1 MVPLDTDIARFKAE
15 AFGRDSAIA
24 PVTTSTH
31 YTLMRLFLS
40 FTFNLALLATPALAR
55 PPSLVPADAPELAA
69 PGPLPV
75 GTREARF
82 TAAPGRELGI
92 MLFYPAAKQG
102 PATSYRHVIEN
113 PPEDMPAELV
123 FEAIAS
129 ADAAPAP
136 GRRRPTVLL
145 SHGLGRW
152 STAMS
157 GMAENLAS
165 KGYLV
170 ASIDHDD
177 RGAMQPGTRVQ
188 AFGTSVVRRSQD
200 QRAALAWL
208 KGDKNPLAA
217 QVDPANIAIIGY
229 SMGGFG
235 TLATAGAGHARSG
248 AVMSLVPAAQMGS
261 ALEPTQ
267 AAPGV
272 RAVVLIAPWG
282 GATTSR
288 SFTPAGLAGLKLP
301 SLWIMG
307 DQDDVAG
314 SDGIRWLHDTAVNS
328 DRRLLVF
335 ANARHNLGGNPPPA
349 SAPDTGRLRDAIDEP
364 VWRKDM
370 ADAIIFRT
378 LTAFLDLTL
387 KGEVTRAAYLDAGPD
402 GALKGFQPRW
412 QLGLTAV
419 HTPAR

>member
-1 MVPLDTDIARFKAE
+1 MITRQNTA
-15 AFGRDSAIA
+15 
-24 PVTTSTH
+24 
-31 YTLMRLFLS
+31 MRLLLP
-40 FTFNLALLATPALAR
+40 LALLLTTPALAR

-69 PGPLPV
+69 PGSLPV

-82 TAAPGRELGI
+82 TAAPGRDLGI
-92 MLFYPAAKQG
+92 TLFYPAAKPG
-102 PATSYRHVIEN
+102 PPTSYSHKFDN
-113 PPEDMPAELV
+113 PPEGIPPELV
-123 FEAIAS
+123 FEALAS

-136 GRRRPTVLL
+136 GGKRPTILL

-177 RGAMQPGTRVQ
+177 RGAMNPGTRVQ
-188 AFGTSVVRRSQD
+188 AFATSVVRRSAD
-200 QRAALAWL
+200 QRAALEWL
-208 KGDKNPLAA
+208 KSAKNPLAA

-248 AVMSLVPAAQMGS
+248 AVMSLVPAAQMEA
-261 ALEPTQ
+261 ALEPAKP
-267 AAPGV
+267 AAGV

-282 GATTSR
+282 GAAATR

-314 SDGIRWLHDTAVNS
+314 ADGIRWLHDNAINS

-349 SAPDTGRLRDAIDEP
+349 SAPDTHRLRDAIDEP

-387 KGEVTRAAYLDAGPD
+387 KGDATRAAYLDAGPD

-412 QLGLTAV
+412 QLGLTAS
-419 HTPAR
+419 HTPPQ

>member
-1 MVPLDTDIARFKAE
+1 ML
-15 AFGRDSAIA
+15 
-24 PVTTSTH
+24 
-31 YTLMRLFLS
+31 RLL
-40 FTFNLALLATPALAR
+40 TCLLLATPAAAR

-69 PGPLPV
+69 TGPSPV
-75 GTREARF
+75 GVREARF
-82 TAAPGRELGI
+82 SAAPGRDLRI
-92 MLFYPAAKQG
+92 TLFYPTIAQCVATTYPHRFDDP
-102 PATSYRHVIEN
+102 PAGI
-113 PPEDMPAELV
+113 PAELV
-123 FEAIAS
+123 FEGIAC
-129 ADAAPAP
+129 ANAAPA
-136 GRRRPTVLL
+136 GKQLPTVLL

-177 RGAMQPGTRVQ
+177 RGAMNPASRLA

-208 KGDKNPLAA
+208 GSVENPLSS
-217 QVDPANIAIIGY
+217 QVDAANVAIIGY

-235 TLATAGAGHARSG
+235 ALATGGAGHARTG
-248 AVMSLVPAAQMGS
+248 PVMGLMPAAAMPAS
-261 ALEPTQ
+261 LEPTN
-267 AAPGV
+267 AAPGL
-272 RAVVLIAPWG
+272 RALVLIAPWG
-282 GATTSR
+282 GAATTR
-288 SFTPAGLAGLKLP
+288 SFTAAGLAGLKVA

-307 DQDDVAG
+307 DKDDVAG
-314 SDGIRWLHDTAVNS
+314 TDGIRWLYDGAVNS

-349 SAPDTGRLRDAIDEP
+349 SAPDTARLRDALDEP

-387 KGEVTRAAYLDAGPD
+387 KHDAARAAYLDAGPD
-402 GALKGFQPRW
+402 GNLKGFQPRW
-412 QLGLTAV
+412 QLGLTAI
-419 HTPAR
+419 HTNAP

>member
-1 MVPLDTDIARFKAE
+1 
-15 AFGRDSAIA
+15 
-24 PVTTSTH
+24 
-31 YTLMRLFLS
+31 MRALLALS
-40 FTFNLALLATPALAR
+40 ILLATPAFAR
-55 PPSLVPADAPELAA
+55 PPSQVPADAPELAA
-69 PGPLPV
+69 LGASPV

-82 TAAPGRELGI
+82 TAGPGRDLGI
-92 MLFYPAAKQG
+92 TLFYPAAKPG
-102 PATSYRHVIEN
+102 PATTYPHSFDN
-113 PPEDMPAELV
+113 PPEGIPAELV
-123 FEAIAS
+123 FEAIATR
-129 ADAAPAP
+129 DAAPAP
-136 GRRRPTVLL
+136 GGKRPTVLL

-165 KGYLV
+165 KGYVV

-177 RGAMQPGTRVQ
+177 RGAMQPATRLQ
-188 AFGTSVVRRSQD
+188 GFATSVVRRSQD
-200 QRAALAWL
+200 QRAALDWL
-208 KGDKNPLAA
+208 KSARNPLAA
-217 QVDPANIAIIGY
+217 QIDPANMAIIGY

-248 AVMSLVPAAQMGS
+248 AVMNQIPAAAMQA
-261 ALEPTQ
+261 ALEPATP
-267 AAPGV
+267 ASGV

-282 GATTSR
+282 GAAETR
-288 SFTPAGLAGLKLP
+288 SFTAAGLAGLKLP

-307 DQDDVAG
+307 DKDDVAG
-314 SDGIRWLHDTAVNS
+314 AEGIRWLHDNAVNS
-328 DRRLLVF
+328 DRRLYVF

-349 SAPDTGRLRDAIDEP
+349 SAPDTARLRDAIDEP

-387 KGEVTRAAYLDAGPD
+387 KGDVLQSAYLDAGPD

-412 QLGLTAV
+412 QLGLTAS
-419 HTPAR
+419 HTVAVSR

>member
-1 MVPLDTDIARFKAE
+1 MVKI
-15 AFGRDSAIA
+15 
-24 PVTTSTH
+24 
-31 YTLMRLFLS
+31 
-40 FTFNLALLATPALAR
+40 FNTAGLLAVLLLAPPAAAR
-55 PPSLVPADAPELAA
+55 APSLVPADAPDLAA
-69 PGPLPV
+69 PGALPV
-75 GTREARF
+75 GVREARF
-82 TAAPGRELGI
+82 HAGTDRDLGI
-92 MLFYPAAKQG
+92 TLFYPAAAAG
-102 PATSYRHVIEN
+102 PATHYPHHFEDAPAGIPEN
-113 PPEDMPAELV
+113 LV

-129 ADAAPAP
+129 ANAAPFSTT
-136 GRRRPTVLL
+136 RRPTILL

-165 KGYLV
+165 KGYFV

-177 RGAMQPGTRVQ
+177 RGAMNPDTRMA
-188 AFGTSVVRRSQD
+188 AFATAVVRRSED

-208 KGDKNPLAA
+208 KSAANPLMA
-217 QVDPANIAIIGY
+217 QVDAANIAVIGY

-235 TLATAGAGHARSG
+235 ALATGGAGHARSG
-248 AVMSLVPAAQMGS
+248 PVMGLMPAALMLA
-261 ALEPTQ
+261 ALEDAE

-272 RAVVLIAPWG
+272 RALVLIAPWG
-282 GATTSR
+282 GAATTR
-288 SFTPAGLAGLKLP
+288 AFTPAGLSGLRLP

-307 DQDDVAG
+307 DKDDVAG
-314 SDGIRWLHDTAVNS
+314 TDGIQWLHDTAVNS

-349 SAPDTGRLRDAIDEP
+349 SAPDTARLRDALDEP

-387 KGEVTRAAYLDAGPD
+387 KGDASRTDRPPPSGPY
-402 GALKGFQPRW
+402 
-412 QLGLTAV
+412 
-419 HTPAR
+419 

>member
-1 MVPLDTDIARFKAE
+1 MHRILT
-15 AFGRDSAIA
+15 
-24 PVTTSTH
+24 
-31 YTLMRLFLS
+31 
-40 FTFNLALLATPALAR
+40 LALLLAAPASAR

-69 PGPLPV
+69 PGPSPV
-75 GTREARF
+75 GTRELRVPAG
-82 TAAPGRELGI
+82 PGRALGI
-92 MLFYPAAKQG
+92 TLFYPAAAPG
-102 PATSYRHVIEN
+102 APTSYPHRFEN
-113 PPEDMPAELV
+113 PPAGIPAELV
-123 FEAIAS
+123 FEGIATT
-129 ADAAPAP
+129 DAAPAP
-136 GRRRPTVLL
+136 GPRLPTILL

-165 KGYLV
+165 KGYFV

-177 RGAMQPGTRVQ
+177 RGAMNPGTRLQ
-188 AFGTSVVRRSQD
+188 AFATSVVRRSQD

-208 KGDKNPLAA
+208 KGKSNPLATL
-217 QVDPANIAIIGY
+217 VDPANVAVIGY

-235 TLATAGAGHARSG
+235 ALATGGAGHARSG
-248 AVMSLVPAAQMGS
+248 TVMSQVPAAAMAS
-261 ALEPTQ
+261 VLEP
-267 AAPGV
+267 AAPAPGV

-282 GATTSR
+282 GAAATR
-288 SFTPAGLAGLKLP
+288 SFTPAGLSGLTLP

-314 SDGIRWLHDTAVNS
+314 ADGIRWLHDNAVRS

-349 SAPDTGRLRDAIDEP
+349 SAPDTQRLRDAIDEP

-370 ADAIIFRT
+370 ADAIIFRS

-387 KGEVTRAAYLDAGPD
+387 KGDASRTAWLDAAAD
-402 GALKGFQPRW
+402 GSLKGFAPRW
-412 QLGLTAV
+412 QLGLTAT
-419 HTPAR
+419 HTPPSPAPTKP

>member
-1 MVPLDTDIARFKAE
+1 MITRHNTP
-15 AFGRDSAIA
+15 
-24 PVTTSTH
+24 
-31 YTLMRLFLS
+31 MRLLL
-40 FTFNLALLATPALAR
+40 TLALLITTPALAR

-82 TAAPGRELGI
+82 TAAPGRDLGI
-92 MLFYPAAKQG
+92 TLFYPAAKQG
-102 PATSYRHVIEN
+102 PPASYPHKFDN
-113 PPEDMPAELV
+113 PPEGIPPELV
-123 FEAIAS
+123 FEAIAA

-136 GRRRPTVLL
+136 GGKRPTILL

-177 RGAMQPGTRVQ
+177 RGAMNPGTRVQ
-188 AFGTSVVRRSQD
+188 AFATSVVRRSAD
-200 QRAALAWL
+200 QRAALDWL
-208 KGDKNPLAA
+208 KSARNPLLA

-248 AVMSLVPAAQMGS
+248 PVMSLVPAAQMAA
-261 ALEPTQ
+261 ALEPANPAT
-267 AAPGV
+267 GV

-282 GATTSR
+282 GAAATR

-314 SDGIRWLHDTAVNS
+314 ADGIRWLHDNAINS

-349 SAPDTGRLRDAIDEP
+349 SAPDTHRLRDAIDEP

-387 KGEVTRAAYLDAGPD
+387 KGDATRAAYLDAGPD

-412 QLGLTAV
+412 QLGLTAS
-419 HTPAR
+419 HTPPQ

>member
-1 MVPLDTDIARFKAE
+1 MRRLIAL
-15 AFGRDSAIA
+15 
-24 PVTTSTH
+24 
-31 YTLMRLFLS
+31 TL
-40 FTFNLALLATPALAR
+40 LLAPPALAR

-69 PGPLPV
+69 PGASPV

-82 TAAPGRELGI
+82 IASPGRELGI
-92 MLFYPAAKQG
+92 TLFYPAAKSG
-102 PATSYRHVIEN
+102 PATSYPHRFDS
-113 PPEDMPAELV
+113 PPEGIPSEIV

-129 ADAAPAP
+129 ADATPAP
-136 GRRRPTVLL
+136 GKRPTVLL

-165 KGYLV
+165 KGYVV

-177 RGAMQPGTRVQ
+177 RGAMKPGTRLA
-188 AFGTSVVRRSQD
+188 AFATSVVRRSAD
-200 QRAALAWL
+200 QRAALDWL
-208 KGDKNPLAA
+208 KSSQNPLAA

-235 TLATAGAGHARSG
+235 ALATAGAGHARSG
-248 AVMSLVPAAQMGS
+248 PVMGQMPAAAMAA
-261 ALEPTQ
+261 ALEPATP
-267 AAPGV
+267 APGV

-282 GATTSR
+282 GALATR
-288 SFTPAGLAGLKLP
+288 AFTPEGTAGLKLP

-314 SDGIRWLHDTAVNS
+314 ADGIAWLHDNAVNS

-349 SAPDTGRLRDAIDEP
+349 SAPDTHRLRDALDEP
-364 VWRKDM
+364 VWRKDI

-387 KGEVTRAAYLDAGPD
+387 KGDATRAAYLDAGAD
-402 GALKGFQPRW
+402 GALKGFPPRW
-412 QLGLTAV
+412 QLGINASHML
-419 HTPAR
+419 PR

>member
-1 MVPLDTDIARFKAE
+1 
-15 AFGRDSAIA
+15 
-24 PVTTSTH
+24 
-31 YTLMRLFLS
+31 MRILFL
-40 FTFNLALLATPALAR
+40 ALFIASPAFAR
-55 PPSLVPADAPELAA
+55 APSLVPADAPELAA
-69 PGPLPV
+69 PGPGPV
-75 GTREARF
+75 GVREARF
-82 TAAPGRELGI
+82 TAGPGRELVI
-92 MLFYPAAKQG
+92 TLFYPAATQG
-102 PATSYRHVIEN
+102 PATSYRHIIEN
-113 PPEDMPAELV
+113 PPAGMPPELI

-129 ADAAPAP
+129 ADATPAP
-136 GRRRPTVLL
+136 GGKRPTVLL

-177 RGAMQPGTRVQ
+177 RGAMNPGTRLA
-188 AFGTSVVRRSQD
+188 AFATSVVRRSQD
-200 QRAALAWL
+200 QRAALDWL
-208 KGDKNPLAA
+208 KSAANPLAA
-217 QVDPANIAIIGY
+217 QVDPANIAVIGY

-235 TLATAGAGHARSG
+235 ALATGGAGHARSG
-248 AVMSLVPAAQMGS
+248 PVMGLVPAAQMAP
-261 ALEPTQ
+261 ALEP
-267 AAPGV
+267 AAPAPGV
-272 RAVVLIAPWG
+272 RALVLIAPWG
-282 GATTSR
+282 GAAATR

-307 DQDDVAG
+307 DKDDVAG
-314 SDGIRWLHDTAVNS
+314 ADGIRWLHDNAVNS

-349 SAPDTGRLRDAIDEP
+349 GAPDTARLRDALDEP

-387 KGEVTRAAYLDAGPD
+387 RGDASRAVYLDAGAD
-402 GALKGFQPRW
+402 GTLKGFQPRW
-412 QLGLTAV
+412 QLGIAAT
-419 HTPAR
+419 HTPAK

>member
-1 MVPLDTDIARFKAE
+1 MRFLLL
-15 AFGRDSAIA
+15 
-24 PVTTSTH
+24 
-31 YTLMRLFLS
+31 TL
-40 FTFNLALLATPALAR
+40 LLATPAFAR
-55 PPSLVPADAPELAA
+55 PPSLVPGDAPELAA
-69 PGPLPV
+69 PGALPV
-75 GTREARF
+75 GVREARF

-92 MLFYPAAKQG
+92 TLFYPAAKQG
-102 PATSYRHVIEN
+102 PATAYPHKFDN
-113 PPEDMPAELV
+113 PPEGIPPEIT

-136 GRRRPTVLL
+136 GKRPTILL

-177 RGAMQPGTRVQ
+177 RGAMNPGTRLQ
-188 AFGTSVVRRSQD
+188 AFATSVARRSLD
-200 QRAALAWL
+200 QRAALDWL
-208 KGDKNPLAA
+208 RSARNPLAA
-217 QVDPANIAIIGY
+217 QVDPATIAIIGY

-235 TLATAGAGHARSG
+235 TLATGGAGHARSG
-248 AVMSLVPAAQMGS
+248 PVMSLMPAAQMETV
-261 ALEPTQ
+261 LEPSI
-267 AAPGV
+267 AAAGV
-272 RAVVLIAPWG
+272 RALVLIAPWG
-282 GATTSR
+282 GAAATR

-307 DQDDVAG
+307 DKDDVAG
-314 SDGIRWLHDTAVNS
+314 ADGIRWLHDNAVNS

-349 SAPDTGRLRDAIDEP
+349 SAPDTGRLRDALDEP

-387 KGEVTRAAYLDAGPD
+387 KGDATRAAYLDAGPD
-402 GALKGFQPRW
+402 GALKGFQSRW
-412 QLGLTAV
+412 QLGLTAS
-419 HTPAR
+419 HTPAQ

>member
-1 MVPLDTDIARFKAE
+1 MTVWCSHNLP
-15 AFGRDSAIA
+15 
-24 PVTTSTH
+24 
-31 YTLMRLFLS
+31 MRILL
-40 FTFNLALLATPALAR
+40 TLALLATPVFAR
-55 PPSLVPADAPELAA
+55 PPSLVPGDAPELAA
-69 PGPLPV
+69 PGPIPV
-75 GTREARF
+75 GVREARF
-82 TAAPGRELGI
+82 TAAPGRDLGI
-92 MLFYPAAKQG
+92 TLFYPAAKPG
-102 PATSYRHVIEN
+102 ASTAYPHKFDN
-113 PPEDMPAELV
+113 PPEGIPPDIS

-129 ADAAPAP
+129 RDAAAAT
-136 GRRRPTVLL
+136 GGKRPTILL

-177 RGAMQPGTRVQ
+177 RGAMNPGTQLQ
-188 AFGTSVVRRSQD
+188 AFATAVVRRSQD
-200 QRAALAWL
+200 QRAALDWL
-208 KGDKNPLAA
+208 KGSKNPLLA

-248 AVMSLVPAAQMGS
+248 PVMSLVPAAQMEA
-261 ALEPTQ
+261 ALEP
-267 AAPGV
+267 AKLASGV
-272 RAVVLIAPWG
+272 RAIVLIAPWG
-282 GATTSR
+282 GAAATR
-288 SFTPAGLAGLKLP
+288 SFTPAGLAALKLP

-307 DQDDVAG
+307 DKDDVAG
-314 SDGIRWLHDTAVNS
+314 ADGIRWLHDNAVNS

-349 SAPDTGRLRDAIDEP
+349 SAPDTGRLRDALDEP

-387 KGEVTRAAYLDAGPD
+387 KGDASRAAYLDAGPD
-402 GALKGFQPRW
+402 GALQGFQSRW
-412 QLGLTAV
+412 QLGLTAS
-419 HTPAR
+419 HTPAP

>member
-1 MVPLDTDIARFKAE
+1 MRPL
-15 AFGRDSAIA
+15 
-24 PVTTSTH
+24 
-31 YTLMRLFLS
+31 
-40 FTFNLALLATPALAR
+40 LALLLLTTPALAR

-69 PGPLPV
+69 PGAGPV

-82 TAAPGRELGI
+82 AAAPGRELGI
-92 MLFYPAAKQG
+92 TLFYPAAKAG
-102 PATSYRHVIEN
+102 PPTRYPHRFDN
-113 PPEDMPAELV
+113 PPEGIPPELV

-129 ADAAPAP
+129 SDVAPAR
-136 GRRRPTVLL
+136 GKHPTVLL

-165 KGYLV
+165 KGYVV

-177 RGAMQPGTRVQ
+177 RGAMNPGTRLA
-188 AFGTSVVRRSQD
+188 AFATSVVRRSQD

-208 KGDKNPLAA
+208 KTRENPLSG
-217 QVDPANIAIIGY
+217 QVDSTNIAIIGY

-235 TLATAGAGHARSG
+235 ALATAGAGHSRTG
-248 AVMSLVPAAQMGS
+248 PVMSQVPAAAIES
-261 ALEPTQ
+261 ALEPATP
-267 AAPGV
+267 APGV
-272 RAVVLIAPWG
+272 RTVVLIAPWG
-282 GATTSR
+282 GAAATR
-288 SFTPAGLAGLKLP
+288 SFTPAGLSGLKVP

-307 DQDDVAG
+307 DKDDVAG
-314 SDGIRWLHDTAVNS
+314 ADGIAWLHDNAVNS

-349 SAPDTGRLRDAIDEP
+349 SAPDTHRLRDALDEP
-364 VWRKDM
+364 VWRKDI
-370 ADAIIFRT
+370 ADAIVFRT

-387 KGEVTRAAYLDAGPD
+387 KGDASRVSYLDAGPD

-412 QLGLTAV
+412 QLGLTAT
-419 HTPAR
+419 HTPAKP